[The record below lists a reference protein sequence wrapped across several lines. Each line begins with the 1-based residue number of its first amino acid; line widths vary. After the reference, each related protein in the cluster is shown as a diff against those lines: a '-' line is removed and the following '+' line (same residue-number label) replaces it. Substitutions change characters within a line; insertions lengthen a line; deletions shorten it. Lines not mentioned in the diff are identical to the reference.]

1 MDHPNENM
9 EPFSEPQEV
18 VLHYEAHVTPIV
30 ERYVQPT
37 PLPGKKICP
46 A

>member
-18 VLHYEAHVTPIV
+18 VLHYEAHV
-30 ERYVQPT
+30 
-37 PLPGKKICP
+37 KIGR
-46 A
+46 AHV